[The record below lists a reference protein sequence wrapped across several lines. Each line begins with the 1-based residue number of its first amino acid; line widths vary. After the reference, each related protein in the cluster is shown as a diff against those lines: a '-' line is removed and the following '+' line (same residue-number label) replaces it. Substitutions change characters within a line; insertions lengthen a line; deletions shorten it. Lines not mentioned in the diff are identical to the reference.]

1 MNYVKI
7 STWYIYL
14 KCIGTSL
21 KDKMYRL
28 MNSDTVV
35 LFFEGGGYFLTNKK
49 AQGVL
54 KKIWV
59 FNRDNGGIIVMLVII
74 SLPWAPI
81 PHV

>member
-1 MNYVKI
+1 
-7 STWYIYL
+7 
-14 KCIGTSL
+14 
-21 KDKMYRL
+21 